1 MACLED
7 IVLMA
12 KETFEAAEKKTG
24 EVVAYSK
31 LKLSVANINSDL
43 SKAYRRLGI
52 IVYDMTKNELNEPEL
67 VDRCV
72 EEIDLLKNQKPQRG
86 RK

>member
-31 LKLSVANINSDL
+31 LKLSVANINSDMP
-43 SKAYRRLGI
+43 RITDQIPRLGI
-52 IVYDMTKNELNEPEL
+52 GIADSRTAAS
-67 VDRCV
+67 
-72 EEIDLLKNQKPQRG
+72 LLGRG
-86 RK
+86 SR